1 MPKDHKTNY
10 KANQKAKY
18 EKLMKLCFKEAL
30 KGKGN
35 VEPNPYVGAI
45 VFDEEK
51 DEIISKGY
59 HQKFGQ
65 NHAEVNAILEAKGN
79 TKGKTLIVNLEPCS
93 HYGKTPPCADLIIK
107 SGFKKVVM
115 ALYDPNPKVAGQGAK
130 KLKNAG
136 IEVIDGIL
144 EDEAKELNKVF
155 LKNITTG
162 FPYIMLKSATTLD
175 SKIATI
181 TKKSKWITS
190 EKSRKE
196 VQKLRGSY
204 QAIISATGTILED
217 NPKLTC
223 RLKGKNSPIRIIFDP
238 NNKIP
243 PDYNVFSDDKTRII
257 LVNNSDLVLPNHI
270 EQIKFKDFKTLF
282 LELYQKGIYSI
293 MVEAGQGFN
302 STLLK
307 EGFVD
312 EINLF
317 MAPKI
322 FGSGLSFVDG
332 IETKEIKEA
341 IELNQIKI
349 KKIGDDIL
357 INGKIKNN
365 KQEG

>member
-1 MPKDHKTNY
+1 MPSENKNKS
-10 KANQKAKY
+10 KY
-18 EKLMKLCFKEAL
+18 EKLMKRCFKLAL
-30 KGKGN
+30 LGKGK

-51 DEIISKGY
+51 NEIISVGY

-65 NHAEVNAILEAKGN
+65 NHAEVNAILASKGN

-115 ALYDPNPKVAGQGAK
+115 ALYDPNPKVAGAGAK
-130 KLKNAG
+130 KLKDAK
-136 IEVIDGIL
+136 IEVIDGVL
-144 EDEAKELNKVF
+144 EKEAKELNKVF
-155 LKNITTG
+155 LKNIKTNL
-162 FPYIMLKSATTLD
+162 PYIMLKSAATLD

-181 TKKSKWITS
+181 AKKSKWITS

-196 VQKLRGSY
+196 VQKLRSSY
-204 QAIISATGTILED
+204 QAIMSASGTILED

-223 RLKGKNSPIRIIFDP
+223 RLKKRLSPIRIIFDP

-243 PDYNVFSDDKTRII
+243 LNYNVFNDDKTRII
-257 LVNNSDLVLPNHI
+257 LVNNSDIKLLSHI
-270 EQIKFKDFKTLF
+270 EQLKFTDFKTLF
-282 LELYQKGIYSI
+282 LELYKKGIYSI
-293 MVEAGQGFN
+293 MVEAGQKFN

-317 MAPKI
+317 LAPKI

-332 IETKEIKEA
+332 IEIKEIKEA

-357 INGKIKNN
+357 INGKIK
-365 KQEG
+365 K